1 MTAVFVHLRETQTE
15 EKTFVGKHFAFVAI
29 GTFVAKNMVETL
41 EHDAIFGKDNNKK
54 TRSFVERVFNNLIFG
69 WNIG

>member
-1 MTAVFVHLRETQTE
+1 MAAVFIHLREAQTE
-15 EKTFVGKHFAFVAI
+15 KETLVGKHFALVAI

-54 TRSFVERVFNNLIFG
+54 TRSVWNGLLI
-69 WNIG
+69 I

>member
-29 GTFVAKNMVETL
+29 GTFVAKNMIETL
-41 EHDAIFGKDNNKK
+41 
-54 TRSFVERVFNNLIFG
+54 
-69 WNIG
+69 